1 MTNARPDR
9 HQTAATTEPPV
20 PEQQRL
26 PLAEAPVGGPI
37 DGRTTTPP
45 VAPPAAGSHATS
57 ANPGIDGEDTWR
69 LDERTRRIGLAGV
82 AEARARLA
90 RPDAA

>member
-9 HQTAATTEPPV
+9 HPGAATTEPPV

-26 PLAEAPVGGPI
+26 PLADVPAGGPA
-37 DGRTTTPP
+37 DGRTPP
-45 VAPPAAGSHATS
+45 APPAAGSHATS
-57 ANPGIDGEDTWR
+57 ANPGIGGEDAWR

-82 AEARARLA
+82 AEARAHLA